1 MQNVSEIFFQL
12 NFAIFGFADIN
23 LWKFPKAS
31 FSIFKEVDRIKLVIS
46 WNGGHGTTSQRKISF
61 KKNVVTG

>member
-46 WNGGHGTTSQRKISF
+46 
-61 KKNVVTG
+61 